1 NPGRGTQYKIDFKEH
16 PYKQWFAEH
25 GKQDQLE
32 PTKRIKEI
40 CRERVTEDHSLM
52 EQSSKIAKEI
62 WILENQG
69 LAAYLMDLADS
80 GVQAKHNDS
89 QLWVAYCL
97 GIAPKPESDLVVSSV
112 AP

>member
-1 NPGRGTQYKIDFKEH
+1 
-16 PYKQWFAEH
+16 
-25 GKQDQLE
+25 
-32 PTKRIKEI
+32 
-40 CRERVTEDHSLM
+40 SLM

-112 AP
+112 APLPDVDSDIAPTGREDVIE